1 MILPRNSRQE
11 FYAVHKNERR
21 NMMDIALPLLT
32 FSGLRVE
39 TVVALGIIVFGNVLP
54 LGLIAWLF
62 WYAARRYEVIG
73 SVAPRPIVS
82 QRVKRLR
89 QAA

>member
-1 MILPRNSRQE
+1 MES
-11 FYAVHKNERR
+11 
-21 NMMDIALPLLT
+21 ALPLLT

-39 TVVALGIIVFGNVLP
+39 TVVALGIVVFGNVLP

-62 WYAARRYEVIG
+62 WYTARRYEVIS

-82 QRVKRLR
+82 QRVKKLR